1 VDHVLPGLSA
11 PTPRLRPVGAA
22 PCGVLSLGLAALPI
36 RPIWLWLLLVVATN
50 AVPWLVGAF
59 WRAGPRDRWRLS
71 TAGLECRSPDGT
83 PRTTYA
89 RRRIEEFVLTA
100 EDDMLFV
107 LHKFGGTEIGRLAD
121 MGFDRLSFFVTA
133 RRIGIPVHVL
143 DGDQSVLEADD
154 DAPPPGR
161 GEHRRLLA
169 QEAQL
174 LKAAHERAERADPA
188 PPTTLTAPAR
198 RDRRVVALGVV
209 VALLG
214 AGMALRL
221 VLTATP
227 GDPAAPEILV
237 RVMAALWLV
246 IAVAAVIL
254 TRAYWLRRVPLRW
267 SVTVDEI
274 AVRQPG
280 IGDWRVPASEIASC
294 AVGTGP
300 VVEPGTGELAEGPLV
315 LVFGHRLDLLARLPT
330 RGIDGFELAHV
341 LSEHGFPVITA
352 DQGRTRPTDPGY
364 GLEGLPDVFK
374 EVPGGRLVVDDGIGW
389 ADASGETVL
398 RLPRERLG
406 RLELLTVNG
415 QAWLRLYDA
424 DGDEFFTAPLSA
436 LRTSRT
442 ALRDSA
448 RRAGLPVTDA
458 EYDAYENAVL
468 QRAFTAAGPAATD
481 TPDADTDA
489 GPDAGPG
496 ADPEAPAGAGAGA
509 ADGAAAGRRTGD
521 GTGPA
526 TGTRTGASDGSYG
539 EHYLLDISLLIRR
552 LGYAFALVVGQIAAV
567 VSAVL
572 LRAELGGFAIAWLW
586 SAAGGLAIAAIGAWR
601 HDRDRPRLRV
611 STTAIA
617 AIRRSGRTQW
627 RLDREV
633 IGGVG
638 VDRSDEDGRPRLVV
652 WNPAGRPVRQLP
664 VGLDAAELRR
674 ACERC
679 GLPWGPPGTGAA
691 APPPEL

>member
-1 VDHVLPGLSA
+1 MDHVLPGLSA
-11 PTPRLRPVGAA
+11 PTLRLRPVGAA

-36 RPIWLWLLLVVATN
+36 TPIWLWLLLVVATN
-50 AVPWLVGAF
+50 AVPWLVGAC
-59 WRAGPRDRWRLS
+59 WRSRPRDRWQLS
-71 TAGLECRSPDGT
+71 AAGLERRTADGSP
-83 PRTTYA
+83 RAAYA

-100 EDDMLFV
+100 EDDTLFV
-107 LHKFGGTEIGRLAD
+107 LHKFGGTEVGRLAD
-121 MGFDRLSFFVTA
+121 LGFDRLSFFVTA

-161 GEHRRLLA
+161 SEHRGLLTQEAKLLA
-169 QEAQL
+169 
-174 LKAAHERAERADPA
+174 AAHERIESDASA
-188 PPTTLTAPAR
+188 PPATLTGLAR
-198 RDRRVVALGVV
+198 RDWRLVALGVA

-214 AGMALRL
+214 AGMTLRL
-221 VLTATP
+221 ALTATP
-227 GDPAAPEILV
+227 DPQTPAMLV
-237 RVMAALWLV
+237 RVMAGLWLV
-246 IAVAAVIL
+246 IGVGAAVL
-254 TRAYWLRRVPLRW
+254 TRVYWLRRVPLLW
-267 SVTVDEI
+267 TVTVDEI

-280 IGDWRVPASEIASC
+280 IGDWRVPAGEIAAC
-294 AVGTGP
+294 AIGTGP
-300 VVEPGTGELAEGPLV
+300 TVEPGTRELGEGPLV
-315 LVFGHRLDLLARLPT
+315 LVFGYRLELLARVPA

-341 LSEHGFPVITA
+341 LSEHGYPVITA

-364 GLEGLPDVFK
+364 GLEGLPDIFK

-389 ADASGETVL
+389 ADATGETVL

-468 QRAFTAAGPAATD
+468 QRAFSATEPGVPD
-481 TPDADTDA
+481 APGGDDADTVSA
-489 GPDAGPG
+489 A
-496 ADPEAPAGAGAGA
+496 EGAGGGRSGDR
-509 ADGAAAGRRTGD
+509 ADGRKADDTDPAISVWKESGD
-521 GTGPA
+521 A
-526 TGTRTGASDGSYG
+526 YG
-539 EHYLLDISLLIRR
+539 EHFLLDSSLLVRR
-552 LGYAFALVVGQIAAV
+552 LGYAFALVVGQVAAV

-572 LRAELGGFAIAWLW
+572 LRGELGGFAIAWLW
-586 SAAGGLAIAAIGAWR
+586 SAAGGFVVAAVGAWR
-601 HDRDRPRLRV
+601 HDRDRPQLRV
-611 STTAIA
+611 STSDIA
-617 AIRRSGRTQW
+617 AIRRRGRTQW
-627 RLDREV
+627 RLDRDV

-638 VDRSDEDGRPRLVV
+638 VDRTDEDGRPRLVV
-652 WNPAGRPVRQLP
+652 WNPAGRPVRLLP

-679 GLPWGPPGTGAA
+679 GLPWGPPGASAA